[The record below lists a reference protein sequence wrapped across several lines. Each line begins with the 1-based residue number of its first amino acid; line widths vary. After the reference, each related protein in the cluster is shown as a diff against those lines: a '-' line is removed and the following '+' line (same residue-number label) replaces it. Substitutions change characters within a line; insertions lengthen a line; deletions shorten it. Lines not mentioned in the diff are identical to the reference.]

1 MLTVKMYKGV
11 VTEDTDFTQSFTIW
25 ATVPELGEGS
35 RAVTYVSPF
44 SNVDAGMVALPTIN
58 SEILVYELDG
68 GLDKGLYYAGSIV
81 GETTFLDVDSS
92 KVDPSDPTKAQGS
105 SQEGEIDYTTLGRT
119 NKSPMNVPPQAELGV
134 DGKRF
139 TNEKIVLEDN
149 GGNAIILSNQSE
161 PTPGSGFQN
170 TYTKLRSGKGKQI
183 TLNDSPKQSSIR
195 FEVDSSDDKKNYFY
209 FAGKQPEDDLSTTM
223 SEGEMK
229 LETQGPVNFITK
241 KSNVEVRVVD
251 GRNIDIKNTA
261 TGTMSSESS
270 GRRLVGVGGGD
281 PYPILPDGEEV
292 EGANSDLP
300 YPSDYG
306 LGQSH
311 IDENPPG
318 LGGNPLDKGYED
330 WGCVNITSEYNNIN
344 LEAFGDDSVIH
355 INAPGEN
362 TKIVV
367 TTAGTVDILAKQK
380 ISLTSDEKIEL
391 NAPYV
396 DINST
401 ERVDID

>member
-1 MLTVKMYKGV
+1 MYKGV
-11 VTEDTDFTQSFTIW
+11 VTTAEDFSQSFTIW
-25 ATVPELGEGS
+25 ANIPALGEGS
-35 RAVTYVSPF
+35 HAVTYVSPF
-44 SNVDAGMVALPTIN
+44 SNLEAGMIALPPVN
-58 SEILVYELDG
+58 SEILVYSLDEDIDG
-68 GLDKGLYYAGSIV
+68 GLYNGGCPV
-81 GETTFLDVDSS
+81 GASTFLQVDKSN
-92 KVDPSDPTKAQGS
+92 VDPDDPRKVQSNTQSEEVKQS
-105 SQEGEIDYTTLGRT
+105 SRGRT
-119 NKSPMNVPPQAELGV
+119 SDSPPHVPEQAETAM
-134 DGKRF
+134 DGKKYVP
-139 TNEKIVLEDN
+139 EKIVVQDT
-149 GGNAIILSNQSE
+149 GGNALVLANQSD

-195 FEVDSSDDKKNYFY
+195 FEVDSSDDVKNYLY
-209 FAGKQPEDDLSTTM
+209 FAGKQPEDDHSTTM
-223 SEGEMK
+223 IEGEMK

-251 GRNIDIKNTA
+251 GRNINIKNTA

-292 EGANSDLP
+292 EGVNSDLP